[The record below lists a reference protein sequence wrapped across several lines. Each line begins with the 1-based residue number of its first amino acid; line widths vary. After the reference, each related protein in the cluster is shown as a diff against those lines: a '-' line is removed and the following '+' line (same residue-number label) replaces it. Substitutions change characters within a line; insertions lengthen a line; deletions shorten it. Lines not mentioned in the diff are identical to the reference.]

1 MTQVVRSKIIFK
13 NECLWLGLIW
23 DHRVCCIVDEAYVSI
38 PYMYYHTFVFILQVP
53 KATDGQVRDT
63 GGPE

>member
-1 MTQVVRSKIIFK
+1 MRCEI
-13 NECLWLGLIW
+13 L
-23 DHRVCCIVDEAYVSI
+23 DHRLCCIVDEAYVSI

-63 GGPE
+63 HQSTESSADK